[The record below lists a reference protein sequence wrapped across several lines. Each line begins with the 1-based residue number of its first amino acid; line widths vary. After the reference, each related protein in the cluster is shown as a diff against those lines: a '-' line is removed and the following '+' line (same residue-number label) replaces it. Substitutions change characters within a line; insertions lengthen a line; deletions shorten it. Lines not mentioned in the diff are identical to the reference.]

1 MAPKSARKGDRKAN
15 HPSPIPRTLT
25 KDELFLATLRSGITD
40 GNLFNTKLYT
50 YSRRTPSAVDKPR
63 PVYANEAALKHASD
77 YFVSLF
83 DWDFQEGRMST
94 EDYDYMS
101 DSDLEDADEPAS
113 DLSDSCK
120 ERDTA
125 KATKNQVDGTD
136 DTSASVT
143 PASEETVAVDR
154 NEKSDRPKILET
166 VAYKTLQSFVFW
178 SLTGKISF
186 APLRSQSSAIHLQT
200 ESKML
205 KLYEPPPCSPK
216 SMYRFAHMCE
226 VEELKL
232 LALEDLT
239 SKLNHDNVLTELFS
253 SFTTRYSEV
262 QEAEVHAL
270 VHRLGLTQT
279 VLGTLPMW
287 TTKVASGEL
296 GPQSGDIVAKL
307 VQKLAR

>member
-1 MAPKSARKGDRKAN
+1 MQTAVLEGERCLDRSTRENTLSVANHELSYSRRADSWRVTQGRYKKAGIPSPLRPLAHMAPKSARKGDRKAN

-77 YFVSLF
+77 YFVSCALSYSVCWDISDILIARLGTVF

-143 PASEETVAVDR
+143 PASEEVSR
-154 NEKSDRPKILET
+154 
-166 VAYKTLQSFVFW
+166 
-178 SLTGKISF
+178 
-186 APLRSQSSAIHLQT
+186 
-200 ESKML
+200 
-205 KLYEPPPCSPK
+205 
-216 SMYRFAHMCE
+216 
-226 VEELKL
+226 
-232 LALEDLT
+232 
-239 SKLNHDNVLTELFS
+239 
-253 SFTTRYSEV
+253 
-262 QEAEVHAL
+262 
-270 VHRLGLTQT
+270 
-279 VLGTLPMW
+279 
-287 TTKVASGEL
+287 AS
-296 GPQSGDIVAKL
+296 
-307 VQKLAR
+307 R